1 MIDGS
6 LSRETTPDSSGTP
19 PFLPLHRP
27 LQGEVSCWGGASTV
41 VQKSNDAALR
51 FASRIGVSETL
62 QTALPYVAPWA
73 REACSPCALSCPKSE
88 THPAQQN
95 PIVHFGTFSPFRCD
109 FLPICTV
116 ALRSSN
122 SRAILTWCF
131 ERTEPKHYL
140 CFAKSSCIAAL
151 FRTRLAN
158 LSRYARSCDN
168 ERTNRI
174 DMHVA
179 NACAPRAVA
188 IMAISLGWE
197 FKATAQQ
204 TAEDA
209 FPMRRSAKKA
219 LHSLGI
225 TGKMSL
231 CVYPTRW
238 RLNNNGIPY
247 LHPHLV

>member
-1 MIDGS
+1 MGEGGLQPVRSVLPQKRD
-6 LSRETTPDSSGTP
+6 TP
-19 PFLPLHRP
+19 R
-27 LQGEVSCWGGASTV
+27 STEP
-41 VQKSNDAALR
+41 NRAFR
-51 FASRIGVSETL
+51 NFFAISVRL
-62 QTALPYVAPWA
+62 
-73 REACSPCALSCPKSE
+73 
-88 THPAQQN
+88 
-95 PIVHFGTFSPFRCD
+95 
-109 FLPICTV
+109 LPICTV

-209 FPMRRSAKKA
+209 FPMRRSSKKA

-231 CVYPTRW
+231 CVYPT
-238 RLNNNGIPY
+238 
-247 LHPHLV
+247 